1 MTALMNQFLDQCKQA
16 ESKQKRE
23 SKKREI
29 FTEAIDGGHARE
41 LGIADVLRDAEAA
54 DGETSDDVV
63 FEVEQGVALGPMEDW
78 EDVGY
83 GGEEALLRSL
93 LA

>member
-1 MTALMNQFLDQCKQA
+1 MINA
-16 ESKQKRE
+16 SKQNQSRKENQRRE
-23 SKKREI
+23 REI

-63 FEVEQGVALGPMEDW
+63 FEVEQGVALGPMEDR

>member
-1 MTALMNQFLDQCKQA
+1 MINA
-16 ESKQKRE
+16 SKQNQSRKENQRRE
-23 SKKREI
+23 REI

>member
-1 MTALMNQFLDQCKQA
+1 MNQFVDQCKQA

-29 FTEAIDGGHARE
+29 FTEAIDGGQAGE
-41 LGIADVLRDAEAA
+41 LGVADVLRDAEAA
-54 DGETSDDVV
+54 DGEAGDDVIL
-63 FEVEQGVALGPMEDW
+63 EVEEGVALGPIEDR

-83 GGEEALLRSL
+83 GGEEALPGRL
-93 LA
+93 LL